1 MSQDVHRRIGPAWWL
16 LVSLTVVVTSE
27 SVRVAFPL
35 LYDVRED
42 AGAGL
47 AIVWAL
53 GGFVVF
59 PASTPAL
66 RRVGGPDLCLK
77 LSAALLAAARLAMQL
92 ADTIPLWLAT
102 TAVAAGLIV
111 LVQVLH
117 VSRARAEGAGAALAV
132 AVGLSVDAAIRGA
145 YETWDPVWQAGPGPT
160 TLAAVLAGALVA
172 AAWISDARPDRT
184 DREPRRPWSL
194 MLVGAFLLLETLFLQ
209 NAAFVASEY
218 GYSIPAAVLTVMA
231 GDAIAVAVA
240 VVLVRHPGRAASPQV
255 RAIVALG
262 LLALVAATALTDV
275 RGLVPLAHV
284 AAIVLLL
291 WAIDRPVAQD
301 DPASSWRT
309 AAASALGMALFVGG
323 AFAYQIDIDVPLPIP
338 RATFPVIAAIA
349 LATAAIARPYRR
361 ACPAPRRLWLLPAG
375 LLLVV
380 GLAFVLRGTG
390 TTPRPTTPADP
401 LTVMTWNI
409 HTAVNA
415 DGNVDLATIAEE
427 IVRLGPDVILL
438 QEVGR
443 GWPIAG
449 QVDQAEWLARR
460 LEMDMTWASAAD
472 DQFGNAILTRLPV
485 RDAEILRL
493 PFGEGPQ
500 YRSALRVLVDT
511 KAGWTPWLVDT
522 HLQNGDE
529 ASSTREGQIVVLLD
543 AWGADAPTV
552 LGGDLNMQPTEDN
565 VTLFSD
571 AELVSAQDTVGD
583 PGASTARDPGFPGD
597 RVDWI
602 WMSPD
607 LTPLG
612 FAIVASPASDHL
624 PLVVSVTPAGS

>member
-1 MSQDVHRRIGPAWWL
+1 MSQDVRLRTGPAWWVL
-16 LVSLTVVVTSE
+16 AGLSVVVTSE
-27 SVRVAFPL
+27 SIRVSFPL

-53 GGFVVF
+53 ATFVLL

-66 RRVGGPDLCLK
+66 RRVAGPDLALK
-77 LSAALLAAARLAMQL
+77 LSAALLAAARLALQL
-92 ADTIPLWLAT
+92 ADPIPLWLAAA
-102 TAVAAGLIV
+102 AVAAGMIV

-132 AVGLSVDAAIRGA
+132 AVGLAVDAAIRGA
-145 YETWDPVWQAGPGPT
+145 YETWDPLWQPGIAPT

-172 AAWISDARPDRT
+172 AAWISGARPDRT

-194 MLVGAFLLLETLFLQ
+194 MLVGPFLLLETLFLQ
-209 NAAFVASEY
+209 NAAFVGSEY

-231 GDAIAVAVA
+231 GNAVAVAIAVA
-240 VVLVRHPGRAASPQV
+240 LVRHPARAASLQF
-255 RAIVALG
+255 RAVVALAFVA
-262 LLALVAATALTDV
+262 LLAATAVTGV

-284 AAIVLLL
+284 GVVILLI
-291 WAIDRPVAQD
+291 WAIDRPVAED

-309 AAASALGMALFVGG
+309 AGAVASGMALFVGG
-323 AFAYQIDIDVPLPIP
+323 AFAYQIDIDVPLPVP
-338 RATFPVIAAIA
+338 RATFPVVAAIA
-349 LATAAIARPYRR
+349 LASAAIARPDRP

-375 LLLVV
+375 LLLAV

-390 TTPRPTTPADP
+390 ATPRPTTPADP

-415 DGNVDLATIAEE
+415 DGNVDLTTIADE
-427 IVRLGPDVILL
+427 IERRGPDVVLL

-485 RDAEILRL
+485 LDVAILRL

-500 YRSALRVLVDT
+500 YRSAVRVLVDT
-511 KAGWTPWLVDT
+511 GAGWTSWLVDA

-529 ASSTREGQIVVLLD
+529 ASTRQDQIVALLD
-543 AWGADAPTV
+543 AWGGDAPTV

-565 VTLFSD
+565 VTLLSD
-571 AELVSAQDTVGD
+571 AGLVSAQDAVGD
-583 PGASTARDPGFPGD
+583 PAASTARDPEFPGD

-602 WMSPD
+602 WVSPD
-607 LTPLG
+607 LTPSA
-612 FAIVASPASDHL
+612 FAIVASTASDHL
-624 PLVVSVTPAGS
+624 PLVVSVTRAGS

>member
-1 MSQDVHRRIGPAWWL
+1 MSQDVGLRTGPAWWL
-16 LVSLTVVVTSE
+16 LVGLSVVVTSE
-27 SVRVAFPL
+27 SIRVAFPL

-53 GGFVVF
+53 AAFVLL
-59 PASTPAL
+59 PASTPAF
-66 RRVGGPDLCLK
+66 RRVAGPDLALK

-92 ADTIPLWLAT
+92 ADPIPLWLAA
-102 TAVAAGLIV
+102 TAVAAGMIV

-132 AVGLSVDAAIRGA
+132 AVGLAVDAAIRGA
-145 YETWDPVWQAGPGPT
+145 YETWDPLWQTGIAPT

-172 AAWISDARPDRT
+172 AAWISGARPDRT
-184 DREPRRPWSL
+184 DREPRRAWSL
-194 MLVGAFLLLETLFLQ
+194 LLIGPFLLLETLFLQ

-218 GYSIPAAVLTVMA
+218 CYSIPAAVLTVMA
-231 GDAIAVAVA
+231 GNAVAVTIA
-240 VVLVRHPGRAASPQV
+240 VVLVRHPARAASLQF
-255 RAIVALG
+255 RAVVALAFVA
-262 LLALVAATALTDV
+262 LLAATALTGV

-284 AAIVLLL
+284 GAVILLL
-291 WAIDRPVAQD
+291 WAIDRPVSPS

-309 AAASALGMALFVGG
+309 AGGVASGMALFVGG
-323 AFAYQIDIDVPLPIP
+323 AFAYQIDIDVPLPVP
-338 RATFPVIAAIA
+338 RATFPLLAAIA
-349 LATAAIARPYRR
+349 LASAAIARPDRKT
-361 ACPAPRRLWLLPAG
+361 CPAPRRLWLLPAG
-375 LLLVV
+375 LLLAV
-380 GLAFVLRGTG
+380 GLAFALRGTG
-390 TTPRPTTPADP
+390 ATPLPTTPADP

-409 HTAVNA
+409 HTAVDA
-415 DGNVDLATIAEE
+415 DGNVDLTTIADE
-427 IVRLGPDVILL
+427 IERQGPDVVLL

-485 RDAEILRL
+485 LDVAILRL

-500 YRSALRVLVDT
+500 YRSAVRVLVDT
-511 KAGWTPWLVDT
+511 GAGWTSRIVDA

-529 ASSTREGQIVVLLD
+529 ASTRQDQIVALLD

-552 LGGDLNMQPTEDN
+552 LGGDLNMQPSEDN
-565 VTLFSD
+565 VTLLSD
-571 AELVSAQDTVGD
+571 AGLVSAQDAVGD
-583 PGASTARDPGFPGD
+583 PAASTARDPGFPGD

-602 WMSPD
+602 WVSPD
-607 LTPLG
+607 LTPSA
-612 FAIVASPASDHL
+612 FAIVASTASDHL
-624 PLVVSVTPAGS
+624 PLVVSVTQAGS